1 MDTIDLKL
9 AQDCEALAVS
19 ASEGVGWLKNAAAQ
33 SPTVLDVAKLNPKN
47 SRSAEN
53 NG

>member
-1 MDTIDLKL
+1 MLPRGPLGKKQLGNLRVYKGPDHPH
-9 AQDCEALAVS
+9 
-19 ASEGVGWLKNAAAQ
+19 AAQ
-33 SPTVLDVAKLNPKN
+33 SPTVLDVAKLNSKN